1 MEKEKKL
8 MTYIVLLILLNIWTS
23 LMWLKEVNFAPVKQV
38 TLDSL
43 QKANDSLVVVSDSLY
58 MENFPCQIELNRY
71 KIAYEIFIERNP
83 KAASQFSDIIS
94 NETE

>member
-8 MTYIVLLILLNIWTS
+8 MTCIVLLLLLNIWTG
-23 LMWLKEVNFAPVKQV
+23 LMWSKEVNFAPVKQA

-43 QKANDSLVVVSDSLY
+43 QKSNDSLVLISDSLET
-58 MENFPCQIELNRY
+58 ENYPCQIELNRY
-71 KIAYEIFIERNP
+71 KIAYEIFMGRNP
-83 KAASQFSDIIS
+83 KAASQFGDIIS

>member
-23 LMWLKEVNFAPVKQV
+23 LMWSKEVRFSPVKQV

-83 KAASQFSDIIS
+83 KAASQFGDIIS
-94 NETE
+94 DETE

>member
-1 MEKEKKL
+1 
-8 MTYIVLLILLNIWTS
+8 
-23 LMWLKEVNFAPVKQV
+23 MWSKEVNFAPVKQV

-83 KAASQFSDIIS
+83 KAASQFGDIIS
-94 NETE
+94 DETE